1 MRIRVGK
8 NIFFKLTVNRLN
20 DEPEDFTDA
29 RNVRL
34 TINRKYSSYQVS
46 PPLTIH
52 DNIIEFEFVGG
63 GNATSGQYEIHLY
76 YEKLNEASVTGI
88 DKFYLDF
95 CNAFILVDLTCKEDA
110 GFESESPSINLRGV
124 IERNRDGKDGVTP
137 RIDPETKHWMIGIE
151 DTGIVAEGKD
161 GLTPFIGENGN
172 WWIGDVDTGKP
183 SRGKAFEYSDFT
195 EEQIEELQEPARAM
209 IEALDTLDKA
219 VTANEK
225 LRIENEVTRV
235 SSENDREE
243 SENLR
248 REAENTRASNEETR
262 ETAETGRASAEDN
275 RVKAEQSR
283 VEAENNRVKAEN
295 TRVEKENERQT
306 AENTRDTNEQ
316 SRKEAETNRVTAE
329 EGRVTE
335 FNRLKSESE
344 TATLNA
350 TTQANYAKEQGDNVA
365 GTVNEI
371 RTAHSSLLTRVND
384 YMYDMSGL
392 LGKLAYR
399 DGVGTDEKNIQG
411 DGYFN
416 LNGILVQA
424 SGSGFVYQK
433 SEVDP
438 SKIYHIKQSNGIY
451 SSVSILVLFDEN
463 DEIIQIIPYDYPTVY
478 FDKYFIFKGVKSI
491 GVSFIKSQIDN
502 PKFVRF
508 ESFDIQ
514 DLTTVLNTQQ
524 GNRALYVAA
533 GAVYN
538 QNTGFYELNGLTD
551 ITEEQMK
558 VIYVQTHV
566 MDKLQSF
573 RGVFAGTKFRTNLG
587 FNRSTMQTNSRQF
600 QFYDSFRENRSLEV
614 LRISY
619 KDIDASR
626 SVIVEHLGYA
636 FYFCVKLRKIIGII
650 RLDKSSGVTSAFDQ
664 CLELQDVKLYG
675 LLTNIS
681 FAYSPLIS
689 IESLQYLITNAA
701 NASPITVTVHADV
714 YAKIQD
720 EGQVDWHAL
729 IETAAA
735 KQITFATA

>member
-8 NIFFKLTVNRLN
+8 NIFFKITVNRLN

-29 RNVRL
+29 RNVKL

-46 PPLTIH
+46 PPLTIR
-52 DNIIEFEFVGG
+52 DNIIEFEFIGG
-63 GNATSGQYEIHLY
+63 GNATSGQYEVHLY

-95 CNAFILVDLTCKEDA
+95 CNASILVDLTCKEDA
-110 GFESESPSINLRGV
+110 GFESESPSINLKGI

-161 GLTPFIGENGN
+161 GLTPSIGENGN

-195 EEQIEELQEPARAM
+195 EEEIHELQEPARAM
-209 IEALDTLDKA
+209 IDALDTLDKA
-219 VTANEK
+219 VKANEK
-225 LRIENEVTRV
+225 LRIDNEVTRV
-235 SSENDREE
+235 ANEDAREDA
-243 SENLR
+243 ENLR
-248 REAENTRASNEETR
+248 REAENTRELNEGTR
-262 ETAETGRASAEDN
+262 ETAETSRASAEDN

-283 VEAENNRVKAEN
+283 VETENNRVTAEN

-316 SRKEAETNRVTAE
+316 SRKEAETNRVKAE

-344 TATLNA
+344 TATQNA
-350 TTQANYAKEQGDNVA
+350 TEQADYAKQQGDNVA

-371 RTAHSSLLTRVND
+371 KMAQSALLTRVND

-392 LGKLAYR
+392 LGKLAVR
-399 DGVGTDEKNIQG
+399 DGTGTDEKNTQG

-416 LNGILVQA
+416 SNGILVQT
-424 SGSGFVYQK
+424 SGSGFIYQK
-433 SEVDP
+433 LEIDS
-438 SKIYHIKQSNGIY
+438 SKIYRIRQMAGNYPI
-451 SSVSILVLFDEN
+451 VSALVLFDEH
-463 DEIIQIIPYDYPTVY
+463 DEVISTVPYNYPSASS
-478 FDKYFIFKGVKSI
+478 DKYLVFAGVHSI
-491 GVSFIKSQIDN
+491 GISFARVDN
-502 PKFVRF
+502 NSRL

-558 VIYVQTHV
+558 VIYVHTNG
-566 MDKLQSF
+566 MDRLQSF
-573 RGVFAGTKFRTNLG
+573 IGSFAGGTFRTNLG
-587 FNRSTMQTNSRQF
+587 FNRTRTQTNNRSVN
-600 QFYDSFRENRSLEV
+600 FYDSFRDNKYLEV
-614 LRISY
+614 LRVSY
-619 KDIDASR
+619 QDTDVQR
-626 SVIVEHLGYA
+626 SLIIENFGFA
-636 FYFCVKLRKIIGII
+636 FYFCTKLRKIIGII
-650 RLDKSSGVTSAFDQ
+650 RLDKSSSVTSAFDQ

-701 NASPITVTVHADV
+701 NTSPITVTVHADV

>member
-95 CNAFILVDLTCKEDA
+95 CNAFILVDLTCKEDT
-110 GFESESPSINLRGV
+110 GFESESPSINLKGV

-137 RIDPETKHWMIGIE
+137 RIDPETKRWMIGIE

-161 GLTPFIGENGN
+161 GLTPSIGENGN

-195 EEQIEELQEPARAM
+195 EEQIHELQEPARDM
-209 IEALDTLDKA
+209 LEVLDTLDKA
-219 VTANEK
+219 VTANEQQ
-225 LRIENEVTRV
+225 RITNEVTRG
-235 SSENDREE
+235 SNEDAREE
-243 SENLR
+243 AENLR
-248 REAENTRASNEETR
+248 RETENTRASNEEAR

-295 TRVEKENERQT
+295 TRVEKENNRQK
-306 AENTRDTNEQ
+306 AESTRDTNEQ
-316 SRKEAETNRVTAE
+316 SRKEAETNRVKAE

-344 TATLNA
+344 TATQNA
-350 TTQANYAKEQGDNVA
+350 TEQANYAKEQGDNVA

-371 RTAHSSLLTRVND
+371 KTAQDELT
-384 YMYDMSGL
+384 
-392 LGKLAYR
+392 
-399 DGVGTDEKNIQG
+399 T
-411 DGYFN
+411 
-416 LNGILVQA
+416 
-424 SGSGFVYQK
+424 
-433 SEVDP
+433 
-438 SKIYHIKQSNGIY
+438 
-451 SSVSILVLFDEN
+451 SIN
-463 DEIIQIIPYDYPTVY
+463 
-478 FDKYFIFKGVKSI
+478 
-491 GVSFIKSQIDN
+491 N
-502 PKFVRF
+502 
-508 ESFDIQ
+508 
-514 DLTTVLNTQQ
+514 LTTVLNTQQ

-538 QNTGFYELNGLTD
+538 EKTGFYELNGLTD

-558 VIYVQTHV
+558 VIYVQTHHV
-566 MDKLQSF
+566 TRQTSF
-573 RGVFAGTKFRTNLG
+573 AASLANTNSIRTNYPLEVFG
-587 FNRSTMQTNSRQF
+587 GYRHIDVHAMFARCV
-600 QFYDSFRENRSLEV
+600 SLEV
-614 LRISY
+614 AALGINVNKIVYPS
-619 KDIDASR
+619 
-626 SVIVEHLGYA
+626 SVHYL
-636 FYFCVKLRKIIGII
+636 FQNCKKLKEVICII
-650 RLDKSSGVTSAFDQ
+650 RMDYANFSEKYEKMFYQCFALVSVRLRGVKYD
-664 CLELQDVKLYG
+664 
-675 LLTNIS
+675 IS
-681 FAYSPLIS
+681 FSDSPLIS
-689 IESLQYLITNAA
+689 LESLQFMITNAA
-701 NASPITVTVHADV
+701 NTSPIIVTVHADV

-720 EGQVDWHAL
+720 ESNADWHAL
-729 IETAAA
+729 IEAATA

>member
-63 GNATSGQYEIHLY
+63 GNATSGQYEVHLY

-95 CNAFILVDLTCKEDA
+95 CNAFILVDLTCKEDT

-172 WWIGDVDTGKP
+172 WWIGDVDTDKP

-195 EEQIEELQEPARAM
+195 EEEIHELQEPARAM
-209 IEALDTLDKA
+209 IDALDTLDKA
-219 VTANEK
+219 VTANEQQ
-225 LRIENEVTRV
+225 RINNENTRV
-235 SSENDREE
+235 SSENTRKE
-243 SENLR
+243 SESLR
-248 REAENTRASNEETR
+248 REAENTRASNEEAR
-262 ETAETGRASAEDN
+262 KKAETGRASAEDN

-306 AENTRDTNEQ
+306 AESTRDTNEQ
-316 SRKEAETNRVTAE
+316 SRKEAETNRVKAE

-344 TATLNA
+344 TATQNA
-350 TTQANYAKEQGDNVA
+350 TNQADYAKQQGDNVA

-371 RTAHSSLLTRVND
+371 KTAQSGLLSRVND

-392 LGKLAYR
+392 LGKLAVR
-399 DGVGTDEKNIQG
+399 DGAGTDLKNLQQG
-411 DGYFN
+411 HVFN
-416 LNGILVQA
+416 INGELVGNQ
-424 SGSGFVYQK
+424 GFYQYINI
-433 SEVDP
+433 EDT
-438 SKIYHIKQSNGIY
+438 KIYYLKLLDSGLANY
-451 SSVSILVLFDEN
+451 ELCLFDHN
-463 DEIIQIIPYDYPTVY
+463 DKLIKSIGDPTNG
-478 FDKYFIFKGVKSI
+478 YFIFVGVAKI
-491 GVSFIKSQIDN
+491 GVCSGIESLANAMIIK
-502 PKFVRF
+502 
-508 ESFDIQ
+508 SFDIQ

-558 VIYVQTHV
+558 VIYVQTNH
-566 MDKLQSF
+566 MDYIENMND
-573 RGVFAGTKFRTNLG
+573 VFSTLNFRTNLG
-587 FNRSTMQTNSRQF
+587 FKQVRRVNNRTFNLKNA
-600 QFYDSFRENRSLEV
+600 FRENTNLEV
-614 LRISY
+614 LKLGNSTNDNLVM
-619 KDIDASR
+619 KCSDIQDFVAYCR
-626 SVIVEHLGYA
+626 NLKE
-636 FYFCVKLRKIIGII
+636 IIGYIECPVVVNFLYTPLLEEI
-650 RLDKSSGVTSAFDQ
+650 RFK
-664 CLELQDVKLYG
+664 
-675 LLTNIS
+675 NIVRN
-681 FAYSPLIS
+681 FGIKDSPLIS
-689 IESLQYLITNAA
+689 LESLQYLITNAA
-701 NASPITVTVHADV
+701 NTSPITVTVHADV

>member
-8 NIFFKLTVNRLN
+8 NIFFKITVNRLN

-29 RNVRL
+29 RNVKL

-63 GNATSGQYEIHLY
+63 GNATSGQYEVHLY

-95 CNAFILVDLTCKEDA
+95 CNAFILVDLTCKEDT
-110 GFESESPSINLRGV
+110 GFESESPSINLKGI

-137 RIDPETKHWMIGIE
+137 RIDPETKRWMIGIE
-151 DTGIVAEGKD
+151 DTGVVAEGKD

-195 EEQIEELQEPARAM
+195 PEEIKELQKPASDM
-209 IEALDTLDKA
+209 INALDTLDKA
-219 VTANEK
+219 VTANEQQ
-225 LRIENEVTRV
+225 RINNENTRV
-235 SSENDREE
+235 SSENTRKE
-243 SENLR
+243 SESLR
-248 REAENTRASNEETR
+248 REAENTRASNEEAR
-262 ETAETGRASAEDN
+262 KNAETGRASAEDN
-275 RVKAEQSR
+275 RMKAEQSR
-283 VEAENNRVKAEN
+283 VEAENNRVTAEN

-316 SRKEAETNRVTAE
+316 SRKEAEKNRVKAE

-350 TTQANYAKEQGDNVA
+350 TNQADYAKQQGDNVA

-371 RTAHSSLLTRVND
+371 KTAQDELT
-384 YMYDMSGL
+384 
-392 LGKLAYR
+392 
-399 DGVGTDEKNIQG
+399 T
-411 DGYFN
+411 
-416 LNGILVQA
+416 
-424 SGSGFVYQK
+424 
-433 SEVDP
+433 
-438 SKIYHIKQSNGIY
+438 
-451 SSVSILVLFDEN
+451 SIN
-463 DEIIQIIPYDYPTVY
+463 
-478 FDKYFIFKGVKSI
+478 
-491 GVSFIKSQIDN
+491 
-502 PKFVRF
+502 
-508 ESFDIQ
+508 

-538 QNTGFYELNGLTD
+538 EKTGFYELNGLTD

-558 VIYVQTHV
+558 VIYVQTNH
-566 MDKLQSF
+566 MDYIENMND
-573 RGVFAGTKFRTNLG
+573 VFSGLDFRTNLG
-587 FNRSTMQTNSRQF
+587 FKQIRRVNNRTFNLKNA
-600 QFYDSFRENRSLEV
+600 FRENKKLEV
-614 LRISY
+614 LKLGSTNDNTIMKCS
-619 KDIDASR
+619 DIQNFVAYCSNLK
-626 SVIVEHLGYA
+626 E
-636 FYFCVKLRKIIGII
+636 IIGYIECPVAVNFLHTSLLEEI
-650 RLDKSSGVTSAFDQ
+650 RFK
-664 CLELQDVKLYG
+664 
-675 LLTNIS
+675 NIVRN
-681 FAYSPLIS
+681 FGIKDSPLIS
-689 IESLQYLITNAA
+689 LESLQYLITNAA
-701 NASPITVTVHADV
+701 NTSPITVTVHADV

-720 EGQVDWHAL
+720 ESQVDWHAL
-729 IETAAA
+729 IEAATA

>member
-29 RNVRL
+29 RNVKL

-63 GNATSGQYEIHLY
+63 GNATSGQYEVHLY

-95 CNAFILVDLTCKEDA
+95 CNAFILVDLTCKEDT
-110 GFESESPSINLRGV
+110 GFESESPSINLKGI

-161 GLTPFIGENGN
+161 GLTPSIGENGN

-195 EEQIEELQEPARAM
+195 EEQIKELQEPARAM
-209 IEALDTLDKA
+209 IDALDTLDKA
-219 VTANEK
+219 VTANEQQ
-225 LRIENEVTRV
+225 RINNENTRV
-235 SSENDREE
+235 SSENARKE

-248 REAENTRASNEETR
+248 REAENTRASNEEAR

-283 VEAENNRVKAEN
+283 VESESNRVKAE
-295 TRVEKENERQT
+295 TLRVEKENERQT

-316 SRKEAETNRVTAE
+316 SRKEAETNRVKAE

-344 TATLNA
+344 TATQNA
-350 TTQANYAKEQGDNVA
+350 TEQADYAKQQGDNVE

-371 RTAHSSLLTRVND
+371 KMAQSALLTRVND

-392 LGKLAYR
+392 LGKLAVK
-399 DGVGTDEKNIQG
+399 GAVGADEKQVT
-411 DGYFN
+411 DGSYYDVNGN
-416 LNGILVQA
+416 LVPST
-424 SGSGFVYQK
+424 SGGYAYQK
-433 SEVDP
+433 LTVDP
-438 SKIYHIKQSNGIY
+438 SKVYELNILFTGGN
-451 SSVSILVLFDEN
+451 VSTLVLFDEN
-463 DEIIQIIPYDYPTVY
+463 DNVIHNSPRVAVSGNFVFTGITSIGIT
-478 FDKYFIFKGVKSI
+478 FDKNNESKYVI
-491 GVSFIKSQIDN
+491 
-502 PKFVRF
+502 R
-508 ESFDIQ
+508 SFDIQ

-524 GNRALYVAA
+524 GNRALYEAA
-533 GAVYN
+533 GATYN
-538 QNTGFYELNGLTD
+538 EETGFYELNGLND

-558 VIYVQTHV
+558 TIYVQTNH
-566 MDKLQSF
+566 MDYIENMSD
-573 RGVFAGTKFRTNLG
+573 VFSGCSFRTNLG
-587 FNRSTMQTNSRQF
+587 FKRLRTTNNRKFNLRNA
-600 QFYDSFRENRSLEV
+600 FRENKQLEVMRLGPDNDVWPMIITENSSFNNSFVGCSSLKSILGYLKFTSLE
-614 LRISY
+614 RI
-619 KDIDASR
+619 
-626 SVIVEHLGYA
+626 
-636 FYFCVKLRKIIGII
+636 IIS
-650 RLDKSSGVTSAFDQ
+650 LVP
-664 CLELQDVKLYG
+664 LLQDIRIKNLIYN
-675 LLTNIS
+675 LSIPD
-681 FAYSPLIS
+681 SPLLS
-689 IESLQYLITNAA
+689 LESMQYLINNAVNTSA
-701 NASPITVTVHADV
+701 ITVTVHADV

-720 EGQVDWHAL
+720 TTNTDWHAL
-729 IETAAA
+729 IASAQE
-735 KQITFATA
+735 KNITFATA

>member
-95 CNAFILVDLTCKEDA
+95 CNAFILVDLTCKEDT

-161 GLTPFIGENGN
+161 GLTPSIGENGN

-195 EEQIEELQEPARAM
+195 EEEIHELQEPARAM
-209 IEALDTLDKA
+209 IDALDTLDKA
-219 VTANEK
+219 VTANEQQ
-225 LRIENEVTRV
+225 RIKNEVTRV
-235 SSENDREE
+235 ANEDAREDA
-243 SENLR
+243 ENLR
-248 REAENTRASNEETR
+248 REAENTRELNEEAR

-365 GTVNEI
+365 GTVEEI
-371 RTAHSSLLTRVND
+371 KTAQDELT
-384 YMYDMSGL
+384 
-392 LGKLAYR
+392 
-399 DGVGTDEKNIQG
+399 T
-411 DGYFN
+411 
-416 LNGILVQA
+416 
-424 SGSGFVYQK
+424 
-433 SEVDP
+433 
-438 SKIYHIKQSNGIY
+438 
-451 SSVSILVLFDEN
+451 SIN
-463 DEIIQIIPYDYPTVY
+463 
-478 FDKYFIFKGVKSI
+478 
-491 GVSFIKSQIDN
+491 
-502 PKFVRF
+502 
-508 ESFDIQ
+508 

-538 QNTGFYELNGLTD
+538 EQTGFYELNGLTD
-551 ITEEQMK
+551 ITEEEMK
-558 VIYVQTHV
+558 VIYVQTNH
-566 MDKLQSF
+566 MDYIENMND
-573 RGVFAGTKFRTNLG
+573 VFSGLNFRTNLG
-587 FNRSTMQTNSRQF
+587 FKHVRRANNRTFNLKNA
-600 QFYDSFRENRSLEV
+600 FRENTNLEV
-614 LRISY
+614 LKLGNSTNDNWVM
-619 KDIDASR
+619 KCSDIQDFVAYCSNLK
-626 SVIVEHLGYA
+626 E
-636 FYFCVKLRKIIGII
+636 IIGYIECPVAVNFLSTPLLEEI
-650 RLDKSSGVTSAFDQ
+650 RFK
-664 CLELQDVKLYG
+664 
-675 LLTNIS
+675 NIVRN
-681 FAYSPLIS
+681 FGIKDSPLIS
-689 IESLQYLITNAA
+689 LESLQYLITNAA
-701 NASPITVTVHADV
+701 NTSAITVTVHADV

-720 EGQVDWHAL
+720 ETNVEWHAL

>member
-8 NIFFKLTVNRLN
+8 NIFFKITVNRLN

-63 GNATSGQYEIHLY
+63 GNATSGQYEVHLY

-95 CNAFILVDLTCKEDA
+95 CNAFILVDLTCKEDT
-110 GFESESPSINLRGV
+110 GFESESPSINLKGI
-124 IERNRDGKDGVTP
+124 IERNRD
-137 RIDPETKHWMIGIE
+137 
-151 DTGIVAEGKD
+151 GKD

-195 EEQIEELQEPARAM
+195 EEEIHELQEPARAM
-209 IEALDTLDKA
+209 IEGLDTLDKA
-219 VTANEK
+219 VTANEQQ
-225 LRIENEVTRV
+225 RINNENTRV
-235 SSENDREE
+235 SSENTRKE
-243 SENLR
+243 SESLR
-248 REAENTRASNEETR
+248 KSAEDTRASNEEAR

-283 VEAENNRVKAEN
+283 VESESNRVKAE
-295 TRVEKENERQT
+295 TLRVEKENERQT

-350 TTQANYAKEQGDNVA
+350 TAQADYAKQQGDNVA

-371 RTAHSSLLTRVND
+371 KTAQDELT
-384 YMYDMSGL
+384 
-392 LGKLAYR
+392 
-399 DGVGTDEKNIQG
+399 T
-411 DGYFN
+411 
-416 LNGILVQA
+416 
-424 SGSGFVYQK
+424 
-433 SEVDP
+433 
-438 SKIYHIKQSNGIY
+438 
-451 SSVSILVLFDEN
+451 SIN
-463 DEIIQIIPYDYPTVY
+463 
-478 FDKYFIFKGVKSI
+478 
-491 GVSFIKSQIDN
+491 N
-502 PKFVRF
+502 
-508 ESFDIQ
+508 
-514 DLTTVLNTQQ
+514 LTTVLNTQQ

-538 QNTGFYELNGLTD
+538 EKTGFYELNGLTD
-551 ITEEQMK
+551 ITEKQMRA
-558 VIYVQTHV
+558 IYNNIGISRQNDCVNSYRGAIIRTNIPWAAA
-566 MDKLQSF
+566 MGGFIDSF
-573 RGVFAGTKFRTNLG
+573 DTRAICVDNSFIEVFAFR
-587 FNRSTMQTNSRQF
+587 FK
-600 QFYDSFRENRSLEV
+600 DSEV
-614 LRISY
+614 VYPTGLQ
-619 KDIDASR
+619 
-626 SVIVEHLGYA
+626 YA
-636 FYFCVKLRKIIGII
+636 FRNMVKLKKIIGII
-650 RLDKSSGVTSAFDQ
+650 NCINIKNSNSRLSFTDTFSNCPILENVLISSLPLD
-664 CLELQDVKLYG
+664 
-675 LLTNIS
+675 IS
-681 FAYSPLIS
+681 FKDSPLLS
-689 IESLQYLITNAA
+689 LESLRYLINNAA
-701 NASPITVTVHADV
+701 NTSPITVTVHADV

-720 EGQVDWHAL
+720 ETNAEWHAL

-735 KQITFATA
+735 KQITFVTA

>member
-8 NIFFKLTVNRLN
+8 NIFFKITVNRLN
-20 DEPEDFTDA
+20 DEPENFTDA
-29 RNVRL
+29 RNVKL

-110 GFESESPSINLRGV
+110 GFESESPSINLKGI

-137 RIDPETKHWMIGIE
+137 SIDPETKRWMIGIE
-151 DTGIVAEGKD
+151 DTGVVAEGKD
-161 GLTPFIGENGN
+161 GLTPSIGENGN

-195 EEQIEELQEPARAM
+195 PEEIKELQKPASDM
-209 IEALDTLDKA
+209 INALDTLDKA
-219 VTANEK
+219 VTANEQQ
-225 LRIENEVTRV
+225 RINNENTRV

-248 REAENTRASNEETR
+248 REAENTRVSNEEAR

-283 VEAENNRVKAEN
+283 VETESNRVKAEN
-295 TRVEKENERQT
+295 TRVEKENDRQT
-306 AENTRDTNEQ
+306 AESTRDTNEQ
-316 SRKEAETNRVTAE
+316 SRKEAETNRVKAE

-344 TATLNA
+344 TATQNA
-350 TTQANYAKEQGDNVA
+350 TEQADYAKQQGDNVA

-371 RTAHSSLLTRVND
+371 KMAQSALLTRVND

-392 LGKLAYR
+392 LGKLAVK
-399 DGVGTDEKNIQG
+399 GAVGADEKQVT
-411 DGYFN
+411 DGSYYDVNGN
-416 LNGILVQA
+416 LVPST
-424 SGSGFVYQK
+424 SGGYAYQK
-433 SEVDP
+433 QTVDP
-438 SKIYHIKQSNGIY
+438 SKVYELNILFTGGN
-451 SSVSILVLFDEN
+451 VSTLVLFDEN
-463 DEIIQIIPYDYPTVY
+463 DNVIHNLPRVAVSGNFVFT
-478 FDKYFIFKGVKSI
+478 GVTSI
-491 GVSFIKSQIDN
+491 GVTFDKNNESKYVIKSFN
-502 PKFVRF
+502 L
-508 ESFDIQ
+508 Q

-551 ITEEQMK
+551 ITEEQMRE
-558 VIYVQTHV
+558 IYVQTNP
-566 MDKLQSF
+566 
-573 RGVFAGTKFRTNLG
+573 TKRVADLCSVLNASSIRTNFPFL
-587 FNRSTMQTNSRQF
+587 NRGGYKNIDCYAAFANCTNLEVVAFGARDGDKFFPSRIHYAF
-600 QFYDSFRENRSLEV
+600 INCIKLREIKSVLNVTSLE
-614 LRISY
+614 SY
-619 KDIDASR
+619 NNKFLNTFSACRALEKILILNLKD
-626 SVIVEHLGYA
+626 
-636 FYFCVKLRKIIGII
+636 
-650 RLDKSSGVTSAFDQ
+650 
-664 CLELQDVKLYG
+664 
-675 LLTNIS
+675 NIS
-681 FAYSPLIS
+681 FSNSPLLS
-689 IESLQYLITNAA
+689 LESLQYLITNAA
-701 NASPITVTVHADV
+701 NTSPITVTVHADV
-714 YAKIQD
+714 YDKIQD
-720 EGQVDWHAL
+720 ESQADWHAL
-729 IETAAA
+729 IEAATA

>member
-8 NIFFKLTVNRLN
+8 NIFFKITVNRLN

-29 RNVRL
+29 RNVKL

-95 CNAFILVDLTCKEDA
+95 CNAFILVDLTCKEDT
-110 GFESESPSINLRGV
+110 GFESESPSINLKGV

-137 RIDPETKHWMIGIE
+137 RIDPETKRWMIGIE

-161 GLTPFIGENGN
+161 GLTPSIGENGN

-195 EEQIEELQEPARAM
+195 EEEIYELQEPARAM
-209 IEALDTLDKA
+209 IEGLDTLDKA

-225 LRIENEVTRV
+225 LRIENETARV
-235 SSENDREE
+235 SSENSRKE

-248 REAENTRASNEETR
+248 REAENTRASNEEAR

-295 TRVEKENERQT
+295 TRVEKENNRQK
-306 AENTRDTNEQ
+306 AESTRDTNEQ
-316 SRKEAETNRVTAE
+316 SRKEAETNRVKAE

-344 TATLNA
+344 TATQNA
-350 TTQANYAKEQGDNVA
+350 TEQANYAKEQGDNVA

-371 RTAHSSLLTRVND
+371 KTAQDELT
-384 YMYDMSGL
+384 
-392 LGKLAYR
+392 
-399 DGVGTDEKNIQG
+399 T
-411 DGYFN
+411 
-416 LNGILVQA
+416 
-424 SGSGFVYQK
+424 
-433 SEVDP
+433 
-438 SKIYHIKQSNGIY
+438 
-451 SSVSILVLFDEN
+451 SIN
-463 DEIIQIIPYDYPTVY
+463 
-478 FDKYFIFKGVKSI
+478 
-491 GVSFIKSQIDN
+491 N
-502 PKFVRF
+502 
-508 ESFDIQ
+508 
-514 DLTTVLNTQQ
+514 LTTVLNTQQ

-538 QNTGFYELNGLTD
+538 EKTGFYELNGLTD

-558 VIYVQTHV
+558 VIYVQTHHV
-566 MDKLQSF
+566 TRQTSF
-573 RGVFAGTKFRTNLG
+573 AASLANTNSIRTNYPLKVVG
-587 FNRSTMQTNSRQF
+587 GYRQINTHAMF
-600 QFYDSFRENRSLEV
+600 SGCVSLEV
-614 LRISY
+614 AALG
-619 KDIDASR
+619 ID
-626 SVIVEHLGYA
+626 VN
-636 FYFCVKLRKIIGII
+636 KIIYPSDTSYLFQNCKKLKKVIGIM
-650 RLDKSSGVTSAFDQ
+650 RMDYASSSEKYNNMFYQCFALVSVSLRGVKYDISFSNSPNISINSLQFLITSA
-664 CLELQDVKLYG
+664 
-675 LLTNIS
+675 S
-681 FAYSPLIS
+681 
-689 IESLQYLITNAA
+689 
-701 NASPITVTVHADV
+701 NASPITVTVHSDV

-720 EGQVDWHAL
+720 ESNADWHAL
-729 IETAAA
+729 IEAATA

>member
-95 CNAFILVDLTCKEDA
+95 CNAFILVDLTCKEDT
-110 GFESESPSINLRGV
+110 GFESESPSINLKGI

-161 GLTPFIGENGN
+161 GLTPSIGENGN

-195 EEQIEELQEPARAM
+195 EEEIHELQEPARAM
-209 IEALDTLDKA
+209 IDALDTLDKA
-219 VTANEK
+219 VTANEQQ
-225 LRIENEVTRV
+225 RINNENTRV
-235 SSENDREE
+235 ANEDAREDA
-243 SENLR
+243 ENLR
-248 REAENTRASNEETR
+248 REAENTRELNEETR
-262 ETAETGRASAEDN
+262 ETAETSRASAEDN

-283 VEAENNRVKAEN
+283 VESESNRVKAEN
-295 TRVEKENERQT
+295 TRVEKEIERQT

-316 SRKEAETNRVTAE
+316 SRKESETNRVKAE

-335 FNRLKSESE
+335 FNRLKAESE
-344 TATLNA
+344 TATSNA
-350 TTQANYAKEQGDNVA
+350 TEQANYAKQQGDNVA
-365 GTVNEI
+365 GTVEEI
-371 RTAHSSLLTRVND
+371 KTAQEGLVTSVN
-384 YMYDMSGL
+384 
-392 LGKLAYR
+392 
-399 DGVGTDEKNIQG
+399 
-411 DGYFN
+411 
-416 LNGILVQA
+416 
-424 SGSGFVYQK
+424 
-433 SEVDP
+433 
-438 SKIYHIKQSNGIY
+438 
-451 SSVSILVLFDEN
+451 
-463 DEIIQIIPYDYPTVY
+463 
-478 FDKYFIFKGVKSI
+478 
-491 GVSFIKSQIDN
+491 
-502 PKFVRF
+502 
-508 ESFDIQ
+508 

-524 GNRALYVAA
+524 GNRSLYVAA

-538 QNTGFYELNGLTD
+538 EKTGFYELNGLTD

-558 VIYVQTHV
+558 VIYVQTNH
-566 MDKLQSF
+566 MDHIENMND
-573 RGVFAGTKFRTNLG
+573 VFSGLNFRTNLG
-587 FNRSTMQTNSRQF
+587 FKQLRRTNNRTFSLKSA
-600 QFYDSFRENRSLEV
+600 FRENANLEV
-614 LRISY
+614 LKLGDSTNDNWVM
-619 KDIDASR
+619 KCSDIQDFVTYCSNLK
-626 SVIVEHLGYA
+626 E
-636 FYFCVKLRKIIGII
+636 IIGYIECPVVVNFLGTSLLEEI
-650 RLDKSSGVTSAFDQ
+650 RFK
-664 CLELQDVKLYG
+664 
-675 LLTNIS
+675 NIVRNFS
-681 FAYSPLIS
+681 IKDSPLIS
-689 IESLQYLITNAA
+689 LESLQYLITNAA
-701 NASPITVTVHADV
+701 NTSPITVTVHADV

-720 EGQVDWHAL
+720 ETNAEWHAL

>member
-29 RNVRL
+29 RNVKL

-46 PPLTIH
+46 PPLTIR
-52 DNIIEFEFVGG
+52 DNIIEFEFIGG
-63 GNATSGQYEIHLY
+63 GNATSGQYEVHLY

-95 CNAFILVDLTCKEDA
+95 CNAFILVDLTCKEDT
-110 GFESESPSINLRGV
+110 GFESESPSINLKGI

-161 GLTPFIGENGN
+161 GLTPSIGENGN

-195 EEQIEELQEPARAM
+195 EEEIHELQEPARAM
-209 IEALDTLDKA
+209 IDALDTLDKA
-219 VTANEK
+219 VTANEQQ
-225 LRIENEVTRV
+225 RIKNEVTRV
-235 SSENDREE
+235 SSENTRKE
-243 SENLR
+243 SESLR
-248 REAENTRASNEETR
+248 KSAEDTRASNEEAR

-283 VEAENNRVKAEN
+283 VESESNRVKAE
-295 TRVEKENERQT
+295 TLRVEKENERQT

-316 SRKEAETNRVTAE
+316 SRKEAETNRVKAE

-344 TATLNA
+344 TATQNA
-350 TTQANYAKEQGDNVA
+350 TEQANYAKEQGDNVA
-365 GTVNEI
+365 GTVDEI
-371 RTAHSSLLTRVND
+371 KTAQSGLLSRVND

-392 LGKLAYR
+392 LGKLAVR
-399 DGVGTDEKNIQG
+399 DGAETDEKIDEVENRG
-411 DGYFN
+411 FFHNDGVLEKRSAGFN
-416 LNGILVQA
+416 YQILQVESNKVYYIKMPTLGIATVA
-424 SGSGFVYQK
+424 S
-433 SEVDP
+433 
-438 SKIYHIKQSNGIY
+438 
-451 SSVSILVLFDEN
+451 LVLFDGDGN
-463 DEIIQIIPYDYPTVY
+463 VLKTLPANKTIDSY
-478 FDKYFIFKGVKSI
+478 FVFTGVDHI
-491 GVSFIKSQIDN
+491 GLSWSDGIANSLKIL
-502 PKFVRF
+502 K
-508 ESFDIQ
+508 SFDIQ

-524 GNRALYVAA
+524 GNRVLYVAA

-538 QNTGFYELNGLTD
+538 EKTGFYELNGLTD
-551 ITEEQMK
+551 ITEEEMK

-573 RGVFAGTKFRTNLG
+573 RCVFAGTKFRTNLG
-587 FNRSTMQTNSRQF
+587 FNRSTMQTNGRQF

-619 KDIDASR
+619 KDIDVSR

-701 NASPITVTVHADV
+701 NTSPITVTVHADV

>member
-63 GNATSGQYEIHLY
+63 GNATSGQYEVHLY

-95 CNAFILVDLTCKEDA
+95 CNAFILVDLTCKEDT

-195 EEQIEELQEPARAM
+195 PEEIKELQKPASDM
-209 IEALDTLDKA
+209 INALDTLDKA
-219 VTANEK
+219 VTANEQQ
-225 LRIENEVTRV
+225 RINNENARVT
-235 SSENDREE
+235 SENNRKE

-248 REAENTRASNEETR
+248 REAENTRASNEEAR
-262 ETAETGRASAEDN
+262 KNAETGRASAEDN

-283 VEAENNRVKAEN
+283 VEAENNRVTAE
-295 TRVEKENERQT
+295 TLRVEKENERQT

-316 SRKEAETNRVTAE
+316 SRKEAETNRVKAE

-350 TTQANYAKEQGDNVA
+350 TAQADYAKQQGDNVA

-371 RTAHSSLLTRVND
+371 KTAQDELT
-384 YMYDMSGL
+384 
-392 LGKLAYR
+392 
-399 DGVGTDEKNIQG
+399 T
-411 DGYFN
+411 
-416 LNGILVQA
+416 
-424 SGSGFVYQK
+424 
-433 SEVDP
+433 
-438 SKIYHIKQSNGIY
+438 
-451 SSVSILVLFDEN
+451 SIN
-463 DEIIQIIPYDYPTVY
+463 
-478 FDKYFIFKGVKSI
+478 
-491 GVSFIKSQIDN
+491 N
-502 PKFVRF
+502 
-508 ESFDIQ
+508 
-514 DLTTVLNTQQ
+514 LTTVLNTQQ

-538 QNTGFYELNGLTD
+538 EKTGFYELNGLTD
-551 ITEEQMK
+551 ITEEQMRA
-558 VIYVQTHV
+558 IYNNIGISRQNDCVNSYRGAIIRTNIPWAAA
-566 MDKLQSF
+566 MGGFIDSF
-573 RGVFAGTKFRTNLG
+573 DTRAICVDNSFIEVFAFR
-587 FNRSTMQTNSRQF
+587 FK
-600 QFYDSFRENRSLEV
+600 DSEV
-614 LRISY
+614 VYPTGLQ
-619 KDIDASR
+619 
-626 SVIVEHLGYA
+626 YA
-636 FYFCVKLRKIIGII
+636 FRNMVKLKKIIGII
-650 RLDKSSGVTSAFDQ
+650 NCINIKNSNSRLSFTDTFSNCPILENVLISSLPLD
-664 CLELQDVKLYG
+664 
-675 LLTNIS
+675 IS
-681 FAYSPLIS
+681 FKDSPLLS
-689 IESLQYLITNAA
+689 LESLRYLINNAA
-701 NASPITVTVHADV
+701 NTSPITVTVHADV
-714 YAKIQD
+714 YTKIQD

>member
-8 NIFFKLTVNRLN
+8 NIFFKITVNRLN
-20 DEPEDFTDA
+20 DEPENFTDA
-29 RNVRL
+29 RNVKL

-63 GNATSGQYEIHLY
+63 GNATSGQYEVHLY
-76 YEKLNEASVTGI
+76 YEKLNEASVTGV

-95 CNAFILVDLTCKEDA
+95 CNAFILVDLTCKEDT
-110 GFESESPSINLRGV
+110 GFESESPSINLKGI

-151 DTGIVAEGKD
+151 DTGVVAEGKD
-161 GLTPFIGENGN
+161 GLTPSIGENGN

-195 EEQIEELQEPARAM
+195 EEQIQELQEPARDM
-209 IEALDTLDKA
+209 IEVLDTLDKA

-283 VEAENNRVKAEN
+283 VETENNRVKAEN

-316 SRKEAETNRVTAE
+316 SRKESETNRVKAE

-350 TTQANYAKEQGDNVA
+350 TNQADYAKQQGDNVA

-371 RTAHSSLLTRVND
+371 KTAQSGLLSRVND
-384 YMYDMSGL
+384 YMYDMNGL
-392 LGKLAYR
+392 LGKLAVR
-399 DGVGTDEKNIQG
+399 DGTGTDLKNLQQG
-411 DGYFN
+411 HVFN
-416 LNGILVQA
+416 INGELVGNQ
-424 SGSGFVYQK
+424 GFYQYLII
-433 SEVDP
+433 EDT
-438 SKIYHIKQSNGIY
+438 KIYYLKLLDSGLANY
-451 SSVSILVLFDEN
+451 ELCLFDHN
-463 DEIIQIIPYDYPTVY
+463 DKLIKSIGDPTNG
-478 FDKYFIFKGVKSI
+478 YFIFVGVAKI
-491 GVSFIKSQIDN
+491 GVCSGIESLANAMIIK
-502 PKFVRF
+502 
-508 ESFDIQ
+508 SFDIQ

-538 QNTGFYELNGLTD
+538 ESTGFYELNGLTD

-558 VIYVQTHV
+558 VIYTQTNG
-566 MDKLQSF
+566 MERITNMQD
-573 RGVFAGTKFRTNLG
+573 VFSSLTFRTNLG
-587 FNRSTMQTNSRQF
+587 FSRTRSTGTRIFNIKNA
-600 QFYDSFRENRSLEV
+600 FRENKSLEV
-614 LRISY
+614 LRIGPDNDNWPMSCENIQNFIINCT
-619 KDIDASR
+619 KLKK
-626 SVIVEHLGYA
+626 VLGFLEYHGTISI
-636 FYFCVKLRKIIGII
+636 LGIPLLEEI
-650 RLDKSSGVTSAFDQ
+650 RIKYLSNNFTI
-664 CLELQDVKLYG
+664 
-675 LLTNIS
+675 N
-681 FAYSPLIS
+681 SPLIS
-689 IESLQYLITNAA
+689 LESLQYLITNAS
-701 NASPITVTVHADV
+701 NTSPITVTVHADV
-714 YAKIQD
+714 YDKIQD
-720 EGQVDWHAL
+720 ETNTDWHAL
-729 IETAAA
+729 IEAATA
-735 KQITFATA
+735 KQITFVTA

>member
-63 GNATSGQYEIHLY
+63 GNATSGQYEVHLY

-95 CNAFILVDLTCKEDA
+95 CNAFILVDLTCKEDT
-110 GFESESPSINLRGV
+110 GFESESPSINLKGI

-161 GLTPFIGENGN
+161 GLTPSIGENGN

-195 EEQIEELQEPARAM
+195 EEEIHELQEPARAM
-209 IEALDTLDKA
+209 IDALDTLDKA
-219 VTANEK
+219 VTANEQQ
-225 LRIENEVTRV
+225 RIDNENTRV
-235 SSENDREE
+235 SSENTRKE

-248 REAENTRASNEETR
+248 REAENTRASNEEAR
-262 ETAETGRASAEDN
+262 KNAETGRASAEDN

-283 VEAENNRVKAEN
+283 VESESNMVKAE
-295 TRVEKENERQT
+295 TLRVEKENERQT

-384 YMYDMSGL
+384 YMYDMSVL
-392 LGKLAYR
+392 LGKLAVR
-399 DGVGTDEKNIQG
+399 DGTGTDEKNTQG

-416 LNGILVQA
+416 SNGILVQT
-424 SGSGFVYQK
+424 SGAGFIYQK
-433 SEVDP
+433 LEIDS
-438 SKIYHIKQSNGIY
+438 SKIYRIRQMSGNYPI
-451 SSVSILVLFDEN
+451 VSALVLFDEH
-463 DEIIQIIPYDYPTVY
+463 DEIISIVPYNYPSASS
-478 FDKYFIFKGVKSI
+478 DKYLVFAGVHSI
-491 GVSFIKSQIDN
+491 GISFVGVDN
-502 PKFVRF
+502 NSRL

-551 ITEEQMK
+551 ITEEQMSE
-558 VIYVQTHV
+558 IYVKTNE
-566 MDKLQSF
+566 MDKYSDLTSSYPGAKI
-573 RGVFAGTKFRTNLG
+573 RANLG
-587 FNRSTMQTNSRQF
+587 FYENTYRF
-600 QFYDSFRENRSLEV
+600 QKSISIFDAFRGSKFEV
-614 LRISY
+614 L
-619 KDIDASR
+619 K
-626 SVIVEHLGYA
+626 LGANSLIYRTPVSNVNSA
-636 FYFCVKLRKIIGII
+636 FTACRKLTKIIGV
-650 RLDKSSGVTSAFDQ
+650 LDFSNITSNVNYTFGS
-664 CLELQDVKLYG
+664 CEKLNSVFIKN
-675 LLTNIS
+675 LKIS
-681 FAYSPLIS
+681 IPFSDSPLLS
-689 IESLQYLITNAA
+689 LESLQYLITNAA
-701 NASPITVTVHADV
+701 NTSAITVTVHADV

-720 EGQVDWHAL
+720 ETQTEWHAL
-729 IETAAA
+729 IASAQE
-735 KQITFATA
+735 KNITFATA

>member
-195 EEQIEELQEPARAM
+195 EEEIHDLQEPARAM
-209 IEALDTLDKA
+209 IDALDTLDKA
-219 VTANEK
+219 VTANEQQ
-225 LRIENEVTRV
+225 RIDNENTRV
-235 SSENDREE
+235 SSENTRKE

-248 REAENTRASNEETR
+248 REAENTRASNEEAR

-283 VEAENNRVKAEN
+283 VETENNRVTAEN

-306 AENTRDTNEQ
+306 AENTRNTNEQ

-365 GTVNEI
+365 GTVEEI
-371 RTAHSSLLTRVND
+371 KTAQDELT
-384 YMYDMSGL
+384 
-392 LGKLAYR
+392 
-399 DGVGTDEKNIQG
+399 T
-411 DGYFN
+411 
-416 LNGILVQA
+416 
-424 SGSGFVYQK
+424 
-433 SEVDP
+433 
-438 SKIYHIKQSNGIY
+438 
-451 SSVSILVLFDEN
+451 SIN
-463 DEIIQIIPYDYPTVY
+463 
-478 FDKYFIFKGVKSI
+478 
-491 GVSFIKSQIDN
+491 
-502 PKFVRF
+502 
-508 ESFDIQ
+508 

-551 ITEEQMK
+551 ITEEEMK

-573 RGVFAGTKFRTNLG
+573 RGIFVDTKFRTNLG
-587 FNRSTMQTNSRQF
+587 FNRSTMQTNGRQF
-600 QFYDSFRENRSLEV
+600 QFYNSFRDNRSLEV

-619 KDIDASR
+619 KDTDILR
-626 SVIVEHLGYA
+626 SVIVEHLGFA

-650 RLDKSSGVTSAFDQ
+650 RLDKSISVISAFDQ

-681 FAYSPLIS
+681 FADSPLIS
-689 IESLQYLITNAA
+689 LESLQYLITNAA
-701 NASPITVTVHADV
+701 NTSAITVTVHADV

>member
-8 NIFFKLTVNRLN
+8 NIFFKITVNRLN

-29 RNVRL
+29 RNVKL

-63 GNATSGQYEIHLY
+63 GNATSGQYEVHLY

-95 CNAFILVDLTCKEDA
+95 CNAFILVDLTCKEDT
-110 GFESESPSINLRGV
+110 GFESESPSINLKGI

-137 RIDPETKHWMIGIE
+137 RIDPETKRWMIGIE

-161 GLTPFIGENGN
+161 GLTPSIGENGN

-195 EEQIEELQEPARAM
+195 EEQIKELQEPARAM
-209 IEALDTLDKA
+209 IDALDTLDKA
-219 VTANEK
+219 VTANEQQ
-225 LRIENEVTRV
+225 RINNENTRV
-235 SSENDREE
+235 SSENARKE
-243 SENLR
+243 SEILR
-248 REAENTRASNEETR
+248 KSAEDTRASNEEAR

-283 VEAENNRVKAEN
+283 VESESNRVKAE
-295 TRVEKENERQT
+295 TLRVEKENERQT

-335 FNRLKSESE
+335 FNRLKAESE
-344 TATLNA
+344 TATSNA
-350 TTQANYAKEQGDNVA
+350 TEQANYAKQQGDNVA
-365 GTVNEI
+365 GTVEEI
-371 RTAHSSLLTRVND
+371 KTAQDELT
-384 YMYDMSGL
+384 
-392 LGKLAYR
+392 
-399 DGVGTDEKNIQG
+399 T
-411 DGYFN
+411 
-416 LNGILVQA
+416 
-424 SGSGFVYQK
+424 
-433 SEVDP
+433 
-438 SKIYHIKQSNGIY
+438 
-451 SSVSILVLFDEN
+451 SIN
-463 DEIIQIIPYDYPTVY
+463 
-478 FDKYFIFKGVKSI
+478 
-491 GVSFIKSQIDN
+491 
-502 PKFVRF
+502 
-508 ESFDIQ
+508 
-514 DLTTVLNTQQ
+514 DLTTILNTQQ

-551 ITEEQMK
+551 ITEEQMRE
-558 VIYVQTHV
+558 IYVQTNH
-566 MDKLQSF
+566 MDYIENMND
-573 RGVFAGTKFRTNLG
+573 VFSGLNFRTNLG
-587 FNRSTMQTNSRQF
+587 FKQIRKTNNRTFNLKNA
-600 QFYDSFRENRSLEV
+600 FRENANLEV
-614 LRISY
+614 LKLGDSTNDNWVM
-619 KDIDASR
+619 KCSDIQDFVTYCSN
-626 SVIVEHLGYA
+626 L
-636 FYFCVKLRKIIGII
+636 KKIIGYIECPVTVNFLGTPLLEEI
-650 RLDKSSGVTSAFDQ
+650 RFK
-664 CLELQDVKLYG
+664 
-675 LLTNIS
+675 NIARS
-681 FAYSPLIS
+681 FGIKDSPLIS
-689 IESLQYLITNAA
+689 LESLQYLITNAA
-701 NASPITVTVHADV
+701 NTSPITVTVHADV

>member
-8 NIFFKLTVNRLN
+8 NIFFKITVNRLN

-29 RNVRL
+29 RNVKL

-63 GNATSGQYEIHLY
+63 GNATSGQYEVHLY

-95 CNAFILVDLTCKEDA
+95 CNAFILVDLTCKEDT
-110 GFESESPSINLRGV
+110 GFESESPSINLKGI

-195 EEQIEELQEPARAM
+195 EEEIHELQEPARAM

-225 LRIENEVTRV
+225 LRIENETARV
-235 SSENDREE
+235 SSENSRKE

-248 REAENTRASNEETR
+248 REAENTRASNEEAR

-283 VEAENNRVKAEN
+283 VESESNRVTAEN

-306 AENTRDTNEQ
+306 AENTRNTNEQ
-316 SRKEAETNRVTAE
+316 SRKEAETNRVKAE

-335 FNRLKSESE
+335 FNRLKAESE
-344 TATLNA
+344 TATQNA
-350 TTQANYAKEQGDNVA
+350 TEQANYAKQQGDNVA
-365 GTVNEI
+365 GTVEEI
-371 RTAHSSLLTRVND
+371 KTAQSSLLTRVND

-392 LGKLAYR
+392 LGKLAVR
-399 DGVGTDEKNIQG
+399 DGVGEDIKNLI
-411 DGYFN
+411 DGKYFN
-416 LNGILVQA
+416 IDGVLTDSTA
-424 SGSGFVYQK
+424 FKYQFID
-433 SEVDP
+433 VDP
-438 SKIYHIKQSNGIY
+438 NSVYLFKTLTIISYVGALCLFDKDGNVIK
-451 SSVSILVLFDEN
+451 VSINDGRRDE
-463 DEIIQIIPYDYPTVY
+463 
-478 FDKYFIFKGVKSI
+478 DKYFFFVGVAKIGISILASQANDCKIFK
-491 GVSFIKSQIDN
+491 
-502 PKFVRF
+502 
-508 ESFDIQ
+508 FDIQ

-558 VIYVQTHV
+558 TIYVQTNH
-566 MDKLQSF
+566 MDYIENMSD
-573 RGVFAGTKFRTNLG
+573 VFSGYSFRTNLG
-587 FNRSTMQTNSRQF
+587 FRYSRHTNNRDFNLKNA
-600 QFYDSFRENRSLEV
+600 FRENKQLEV
-614 LRISY
+614 L
-619 KDIDASR
+619 
-626 SVIVEHLGYA
+626 VLGPDNENWPMRCSSLQN
-636 FYFCVKLRKIIGII
+636 FILNCVKVKKVIGYLICSTRIDILEVPLLEEI
-650 RLDKSSGVTSAFDQ
+650 RIKHLQASFNANTSPN
-664 CLELQDVKLYG
+664 LSL
-675 LLTNIS
+675 
-681 FAYSPLIS
+681 
-689 IESLQYLITNAA
+689 ESLQYLITNAA
-701 NASPITVTVHADV
+701 NTSAITVTVHADV

-720 EGQVDWHAL
+720 ETNAEWHAL

>member
-29 RNVRL
+29 RNVKL

-46 PPLTIH
+46 PPLTIR
-52 DNIIEFEFVGG
+52 DNIIEFEFIGG
-63 GNATSGQYEIHLY
+63 GNATSGQYEVHLY

-110 GFESESPSINLRGV
+110 GFESESPSINLKGI

-137 RIDPETKHWMIGIE
+137 RIDPGTKRWMIGIE

-195 EEQIEELQEPARAM
+195 PEEIKELQKPASDM
-209 IEALDTLDKA
+209 INTLDTLDKA
-219 VTANEK
+219 VTANEQQRVK
-225 LRIENEVTRV
+225 NENTRV

-248 REAENTRASNEETR
+248 REAENTRVSNEEAR

-283 VEAENNRVKAEN
+283 VEAESNRVKAEN
-295 TRVEKENERQT
+295 TRVEKENNRQK
-306 AENTRDTNEQ
+306 AESTRDTNEQ
-316 SRKEAETNRVTAE
+316 SRKEAETNRVKAE

-344 TATLNA
+344 TATQNA
-350 TTQANYAKEQGDNVA
+350 TEQANYAKEQGDNVA

-371 RTAHSSLLTRVND
+371 KTAQDELT
-384 YMYDMSGL
+384 
-392 LGKLAYR
+392 
-399 DGVGTDEKNIQG
+399 T
-411 DGYFN
+411 
-416 LNGILVQA
+416 
-424 SGSGFVYQK
+424 
-433 SEVDP
+433 
-438 SKIYHIKQSNGIY
+438 
-451 SSVSILVLFDEN
+451 SIN
-463 DEIIQIIPYDYPTVY
+463 
-478 FDKYFIFKGVKSI
+478 
-491 GVSFIKSQIDN
+491 N
-502 PKFVRF
+502 
-508 ESFDIQ
+508 
-514 DLTTVLNTQQ
+514 LTTVLNTQQ

-538 QNTGFYELNGLTD
+538 EKTGFYELNGLTD

-558 VIYVQTHV
+558 VIYVQTHHV
-566 MDKLQSF
+566 TRQTSF
-573 RGVFAGTKFRTNLG
+573 EASLANTNSIRTNYPLKVIGGYRQIDTHAMFAGCV
-587 FNRSTMQTNSRQF
+587 
-600 QFYDSFRENRSLEV
+600 SLEV
-614 LRISY
+614 AALGIDVNRIIYPSDTSY
-619 KDIDASR
+619 LFQNCK
-626 SVIVEHLGYA
+626 
-636 FYFCVKLRKIIGII
+636 KLKKVIGII
-650 RLDKSSGVTSAFDQ
+650 RMDYASSSLKYEKMFYQCFALVSVSLRGVKHDISFSDSPNISINSLQFLITSA
-664 CLELQDVKLYG
+664 
-675 LLTNIS
+675 S
-681 FAYSPLIS
+681 
-689 IESLQYLITNAA
+689 
-701 NASPITVTVHADV
+701 NASPITVTVHSDV

-720 EGQVDWHAL
+720 ESQADWHAL
-729 IETAAA
+729 IEAATA

>member
-63 GNATSGQYEIHLY
+63 GNATSGQYEVHLY

-95 CNAFILVDLTCKEDA
+95 CNAFILVDLTCKEDT
-110 GFESESPSINLRGV
+110 GFESESPSINLKGI

-137 RIDPETKHWMIGIE
+137 RIDSETKHWMIGIE

-195 EEQIEELQEPARAM
+195 PEEIKELQKPASDM
-209 IEALDTLDKA
+209 INALDTLDKA
-219 VTANEK
+219 VTANEQQ
-225 LRIENEVTRV
+225 RINNENTRV
-235 SSENDREE
+235 SSENTRKE
-243 SENLR
+243 SESLR
-248 REAENTRASNEETR
+248 KSAEDTRASNEEAR
-262 ETAETGRASAEDN
+262 ETAESGRASAEDN

-283 VEAENNRVKAEN
+283 VEAESNRAKAEN
-295 TRVEKENERQT
+295 TRVEKENERQKS
-306 AENTRDTNEQ
+306 ESTRDTNEQ
-316 SRKEAETNRVTAE
+316 SRKEAETNRVKAE

-350 TTQANYAKEQGDNVA
+350 TAQADYAKQQGDNVA

-371 RTAHSSLLTRVND
+371 KTAQSSLLTRVND

-392 LGKLAYR
+392 LGKLAVR
-399 DGVGTDEKNIQG
+399 DGAGTDEKIDEVENRG
-411 DGYFN
+411 FFRNDGVLEKRSAGFN
-416 LNGILVQA
+416 YQILQVESNKVYYIKMPTLGIPTVA
-424 SGSGFVYQK
+424 S
-433 SEVDP
+433 
-438 SKIYHIKQSNGIY
+438 
-451 SSVSILVLFDEN
+451 LVLFDGDGN
-463 DEIIQIIPYDYPTVY
+463 VLKTLPANKTIDSY
-478 FDKYFIFKGVKSI
+478 FVFTGVDHI
-491 GVSFIKSQIDN
+491 GLSWSDGIANSLKIL
-502 PKFVRF
+502 K
-508 ESFDIQ
+508 SFDIQ
-514 DLTTVLNTQQ
+514 DLATILNTQQ

-551 ITEEQMK
+551 ITEEQMRE
-558 VIYVQTHV
+558 IYVQTNP
-566 MDKLQSF
+566 
-573 RGVFAGTKFRTNLG
+573 TKRVTDLCSVLNASSIRTNFPFL
-587 FNRSTMQTNSRQF
+587 NRGGYKNIDCYAAFANCTNLEVVAFGARDGDNFFPSRIIYAF
-600 QFYDSFRENRSLEV
+600 INCIKLREIKSVLNVTSLESHDNKF
-614 LRISY
+614 LNTFSGCRALEKILILNL
-619 KDIDASR
+619 KD
-626 SVIVEHLGYA
+626 
-636 FYFCVKLRKIIGII
+636 
-650 RLDKSSGVTSAFDQ
+650 
-664 CLELQDVKLYG
+664 
-675 LLTNIS
+675 NIS
-681 FAYSPLIS
+681 FSNSPLLS
-689 IESLQYLITNAA
+689 LESLQYLITNAA
-701 NASPITVTVHADV
+701 NTSPITVTVHADV
-714 YAKIQD
+714 YDKIQD

>member
-29 RNVRL
+29 RNVKL

-46 PPLTIH
+46 PPLTIR
-52 DNIIEFEFVGG
+52 DNIIEFEFIGG
-63 GNATSGQYEIHLY
+63 GNATSGQYEVHLY

-95 CNAFILVDLTCKEDA
+95 CNAFILVDLTCKEDT
-110 GFESESPSINLRGV
+110 GFESESPSINLKGI

-161 GLTPFIGENGN
+161 GLTPSIGENGN

-195 EEQIEELQEPARAM
+195 PEEIKELQKPASDM
-209 IEALDTLDKA
+209 INALDTLDKA
-219 VTANEK
+219 VTANEQQ
-225 LRIENEVTRV
+225 RINNENTRV
-235 SSENDREE
+235 SSENTRKE
-243 SENLR
+243 SESLR
-248 REAENTRASNEETR
+248 RETENTRASNEEAR
-262 ETAETGRASAEDN
+262 KNAETGRASAEDN

-283 VEAENNRVKAEN
+283 VESESNRVKAE
-295 TRVEKENERQT
+295 TLRVEKENERQT

-344 TATLNA
+344 TATSNA
-350 TTQANYAKEQGDNVA
+350 TTQADYAKQQGDNVA

-371 RTAHSSLLTRVND
+371 KTAQSSLLTRVND

-392 LGKLAYR
+392 LGKLVYKGMFHSLLDR
-399 DGVGTDEKNIQG
+399 FT
-411 DGYFN
+411 
-416 LNGILVQA
+416 LNGYYNENGEFIAVIEGNVI
-424 SGSGFVYQK
+424 STPKMNIISDV
-433 SEVDP
+433 
-438 SKIYHIKQSNGIY
+438 IYHLIALATANNVY
-451 SSVSILVLFDEN
+451 VLNLYDEN
-463 DEIIQIIPYDYPTVY
+463 DKLIYNSINNQHQVEKDYIFVGASKISLSIRKSEAQISPVGYYDLQDP
-478 FDKYFIFKGVKSI
+478 SI
-491 GVSFIKSQIDN
+491 
-502 PKFVRF
+502 
-508 ESFDIQ
+508 E
-514 DLTTVLNTQQ
+514 

-551 ITEEQMK
+551 ITEEQMREIYTVCGGNP
-558 VIYVQTHV
+558 VINNLIERYYA
-566 MDKLQSF
+566 SSI
-573 RGVFAGTKFRTNLG
+573 RTNIPFRVSIGTNNNPVLISSFLANCGRLEVFQTSLNNGTLTLG
-587 FNRSTMQTNSRQF
+587 RCTSL
-600 QFYDSFRENRSLEV
+600 FYNCRSLIRVNGVIDVYNSGSYTQMFFGCMKLESINV
-614 LRISY
+614 RRI
-619 KDIDASR
+619 KID
-626 SVIVEHLGYA
+626 
-636 FYFCVKLRKIIGII
+636 
-650 RLDKSSGVTSAFDQ
+650 
-664 CLELQDVKLYG
+664 
-675 LLTNIS
+675 IS
-681 FAYSPLIS
+681 FSDSPLIS
-689 IESLQYLITNAA
+689 LESLQYLITNAA
-701 NASPITVTVHADV
+701 NTSPITVTVHADV

>member
-8 NIFFKLTVNRLN
+8 NIFFKITVNRLN
-20 DEPEDFTDA
+20 DEPENFTDA

-63 GNATSGQYEIHLY
+63 GNATSGQYEVHLY

-95 CNAFILVDLTCKEDA
+95 CNAFILVDLTCKEDT
-110 GFESESPSINLRGV
+110 GFESESPSINLKGI

-161 GLTPFIGENGN
+161 GLTPSIGENGN

-195 EEQIEELQEPARAM
+195 EEEIHELQEPARAM
-209 IEALDTLDKA
+209 IDALDTLDKA
-219 VTANEK
+219 VTANEQQ
-225 LRIENEVTRV
+225 RINNENTRV
-235 SSENDREE
+235 SSENARKE
-243 SENLR
+243 SEILR
-248 REAENTRASNEETR
+248 KSAENSRASNEEAR

-283 VEAENNRVKAEN
+283 VETENNRVTAE
-295 TRVEKENERQT
+295 TLRVEKENERQT

-371 RTAHSSLLTRVND
+371 KTAQSSLLTRVND

-392 LGKLAYR
+392 LGKLAYKGMFHSLLDQFTLEGYYDVNGELR
-399 DGVGTDEKNIQG
+399 EGGEAISTPKMDIIDGAVYHLELLATYSYIYPLNLYDNNGKLLYNSINTQRQVEKDYIFAG
-411 DGYFN
+411 ASKIS
-416 LNGILVQA
+416 LTIRKSQA
-424 SGSGFVYQK
+424 SISTVGYYDLQ
-433 SEVDP
+433 DT
-438 SKIYHIKQSNGIY
+438 
-451 SSVSILVLFDEN
+451 SIE
-463 DEIIQIIPYDYPTVY
+463 
-478 FDKYFIFKGVKSI
+478 
-491 GVSFIKSQIDN
+491 
-502 PKFVRF
+502 
-508 ESFDIQ
+508 
-514 DLTTVLNTQQ
+514 

-551 ITEEQMK
+551 ITEEQMRT
-558 VIYVQTHV
+558 IYIQTNP
-566 MDKLQSF
+566 
-573 RGVFAGTKFRTNLG
+573 TKRVADLCSVLNASSIRTNFPFL
-587 FNRSTMQTNSRQF
+587 NRGGYKNIDCYAAFANCTNLEVVAFGARDGDNFFPSRIIYAF
-600 QFYDSFRENRSLEV
+600 INCIKLREIKSVLNVTSLESHNNKF
-614 LRISY
+614 LNTFSGCRALEKILILNL
-619 KDIDASR
+619 KD
-626 SVIVEHLGYA
+626 
-636 FYFCVKLRKIIGII
+636 
-650 RLDKSSGVTSAFDQ
+650 
-664 CLELQDVKLYG
+664 
-675 LLTNIS
+675 NIS
-681 FAYSPLIS
+681 FSDSPLIS
-689 IESLQYLITNAA
+689 LESLQFMITNAA
-701 NASPITVTVHADV
+701 NTSPIIVTVHADV

-720 EGQVDWHAL
+720 ETNAEWHAL
-729 IETAAA
+729 IEMAAA

>member
-8 NIFFKLTVNRLN
+8 NIFFKITVNRLN

-110 GFESESPSINLRGV
+110 GFESESPSINLKGI

-161 GLTPFIGENGN
+161 GLTPSIGENGN

-195 EEQIEELQEPARAM
+195 PEEIKELQKPASDM
-209 IEALDTLDKA
+209 INALDTLDKA
-219 VTANEK
+219 VTANEQQRVK
-225 LRIENEVTRV
+225 NENTRV

-248 REAENTRASNEETR
+248 REAENTRVSNEEAR

-283 VEAENNRVKAEN
+283 VEAESNRVKAE
-295 TRVEKENERQT
+295 TLRVEKENERQK
-306 AENTRDTNEQ
+306 AESTRDTNEQ
-316 SRKEAETNRVTAE
+316 SRKEAETNRVKAE

-344 TATLNA
+344 TATQNA
-350 TTQANYAKEQGDNVA
+350 TEQANYAKEQGDNVA
-365 GTVNEI
+365 GTV
-371 RTAHSSLLTRVND
+371 
-384 YMYDMSGL
+384 
-392 LGKLAYR
+392 
-399 DGVGTDEKNIQG
+399 
-411 DGYFN
+411 
-416 LNGILVQA
+416 
-424 SGSGFVYQK
+424 
-433 SEVDP
+433 
-438 SKIYHIKQSNGIY
+438 
-451 SSVSILVLFDEN
+451 
-463 DEIIQIIPYDYPTVY
+463 DEIKTAQDELTT
-478 FDKYFIFKGVKSI
+478 SI
-491 GVSFIKSQIDN
+491 N
-502 PKFVRF
+502 N
-508 ESFDIQ
+508 
-514 DLTTVLNTQQ
+514 LTTVLNTQQ

-558 VIYVQTHV
+558 VIYVQTNH
-566 MDKLQSF
+566 MDYVENM
-573 RGVFAGTKFRTNLG
+573 REVFSVLKFRTNLG
-587 FNRSTMQTNSRQF
+587 FNVIRRGTGLNFNLR
-600 QFYDSFRENRSLEV
+600 DAFRENSNLEV
-614 LRISY
+614 LRLGNDTNDNWY
-619 KDIDASR
+619 LACYDITNFTR
-626 SVIVEHLGYA
+626 NC
-636 FYFCVKLRKIIGII
+636 FKLKKIIGYIQYVGSSNIDITGNYLLEEI
-650 RLDKSSGVTSAFDQ
+650 RFK
-664 CLELQDVKLYG
+664 
-675 LLTNIS
+675 NIKVNLMIKD
-681 FAYSPLIS
+681 SPLIS
-689 IESLQYLITNAA
+689 LESLQYLITNAA
-701 NASPITVTVHADV
+701 NTSPITVTVHADV

>member
-195 EEQIEELQEPARAM
+195 EEEIHDLQEPARAM
-209 IEALDTLDKA
+209 IDALDTLDKA
-219 VTANEK
+219 VTANEQQ
-225 LRIENEVTRV
+225 RIKNEVTRV
-235 SSENDREE
+235 SSENTRKE
-243 SENLR
+243 SESLR
-248 REAENTRASNEETR
+248 KSAEDTRASNEEAR

-365 GTVNEI
+365 GTVEYI
-371 RTAHSSLLTRVND
+371 KTAQDELT
-384 YMYDMSGL
+384 
-392 LGKLAYR
+392 
-399 DGVGTDEKNIQG
+399 T
-411 DGYFN
+411 
-416 LNGILVQA
+416 
-424 SGSGFVYQK
+424 
-433 SEVDP
+433 
-438 SKIYHIKQSNGIY
+438 
-451 SSVSILVLFDEN
+451 SIN
-463 DEIIQIIPYDYPTVY
+463 
-478 FDKYFIFKGVKSI
+478 
-491 GVSFIKSQIDN
+491 
-502 PKFVRF
+502 
-508 ESFDIQ
+508 
-514 DLTTVLNTQQ
+514 DLTTILNTQQ

-538 QNTGFYELNGLTD
+538 RNTGFYELNGLTD
-551 ITEEQMK
+551 ITEEEMK
-558 VIYVQTHV
+558 VIYVQTNH
-566 MDKLQSF
+566 MDYIENMND
-573 RGVFAGTKFRTNLG
+573 VFSGLNFRTNLG
-587 FNRSTMQTNSRQF
+587 FKHVRRANNKTFNLKNA
-600 QFYDSFRENRSLEV
+600 FRENVNLEV
-614 LRISY
+614 LR
-619 KDIDASR
+619 
-626 SVIVEHLGYA
+626 LGNSTNDNWVMKCSDMQDFVTY
-636 FYFCVKLRKIIGII
+636 CSNLKEIIGYIECPVAVNFLRTPLLEEI
-650 RLDKSSGVTSAFDQ
+650 RFK
-664 CLELQDVKLYG
+664 
-675 LLTNIS
+675 NIARS
-681 FAYSPLIS
+681 FGIKDSPLIS
-689 IESLQYLITNAA
+689 LESLQYLITNAA
-701 NASPITVTVHADV
+701 NTSPITVTVHADV